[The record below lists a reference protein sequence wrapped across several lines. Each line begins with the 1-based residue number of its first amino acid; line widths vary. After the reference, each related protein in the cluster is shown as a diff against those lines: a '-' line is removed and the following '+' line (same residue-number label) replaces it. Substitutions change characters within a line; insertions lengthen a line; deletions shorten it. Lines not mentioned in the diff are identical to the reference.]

1 MAKFDMNAGRRHKSD
16 SSQTEQQVELREKL
30 KQRNR
35 EIDQTA
41 NADEAEPE
49 EQQSQQPIGL
59 AAEKA
64 CFVTIAIPESL
75 KRIIDIKV
83 KFESKELPKE
93 SQTIKYVG
101 RRWFLRGLL
110 AEGLITQEQFDE
122 ASSLASEYGW
132 EKDKVAARRKRS

>member
-35 EIDQTA
+35 KM
-41 NADEAEPE
+41 DEESNTDGVGEHE
-49 EQQSQQPIGL
+49 EVQQPTGM

-75 KRIIDIKV
+75 KRIVDIKV
-83 KFESKELPKE
+83 KYESKELPKE

-101 RRWFLRGLL
+101 RCWFLRGLL
-110 AEGLITQEQFDE
+110 SEGLITQEQFDE
-122 ASSLASEYGW
+122 ASTLASEYGW
-132 EKDKVAARRKRS
+132 ERDKVAARRKRS